1 VWIQIPPSRCGEGAG
16 GCCKGTSKVCKKY
29 ILFRCMH
36 NVLERQ
42 PHFVKNHLLFV
53 KLATIY
59 LAENLLLALKFS
71 P

>member
-1 VWIQIPPSRCGEGAG
+1 
-16 GCCKGTSKVCKKY
+16 
-29 ILFRCMH
+29 MH